1 MLLKLD
7 NFGVQPL
14 SIENEGLLK
23 CNFASYQFHSLYKM
37 FVKRRCTF
45 SIMADHLFILSYVYV
60 AGQNYNIRL
69 KFFNLGLILN
79 FLYICIVNSMIC
91 SNIWHKYHE

>member
-1 MLLKLD
+1 
-7 NFGVQPL
+7 
-14 SIENEGLLK
+14 
-23 CNFASYQFHSLYKM
+23 
-37 FVKRRCTF
+37 
-45 SIMADHLFILSYVYV
+45 MADHLFILSYVYV